1 MARSPAGKPRP
12 PSAQADGAS
21 APAAPSA
28 DQTAPAPDPEPQGEC
43 EIRYRVLSAIKY
55 GGQWRTAGT
64 ELTLP
69 AHIALDL
76 KGRVEEI
83 G

>member
-1 MARSPAGKPRP
+1 MARSPAGKPRTS
-12 PSAQADGAS
+12 SAQVDGAP
-21 APAAPSA
+21 APA
-28 DQTAPAPDPEPQGEC
+28 APAPDPGTPDPGTQDESET
-43 EIRYRVLSAIKY
+43 RYRVLSAIKY
-55 GGQWRTAGT
+55 GGKWRLVGD

-69 AHIALDL
+69 AEIALDL